1 MLDIMHGRSRM
12 TTKGE
17 ACIRHHAWPESYDH
31 RASHPYGAGTEHVW
45 FSPISQGVGGVLRSC
60 MTAVV
65 RGRRGGE
72 DCHVNKMGRVHI
84 S

>member
-31 RASHPYGAGTEHVW
+31 RPSHPYSAGTEHVR
-45 FSPISQGVGGVLRSC
+45 GCTHVMHDRS
-60 MTAVV
+60 
-65 RGRRGGE
+65 RLGRRGGE
-72 DCHVNKMGRVHI
+72 DCHVNKMGRVPI